1 MLVRSRRHDDATRVA
16 SMLELTKS
24 TNAIEKK
31 DQHNKYNQDS
41 RHAKEHHI
49 DDTHDDKH
57 RITEAI
63 QNHHDLEIEEEKV
76 SCSECIEF
84 SLKKKFW
91 IQWKIIERQ
100 KWDIET
106 QTLL

>member
-16 SMLELTKS
+16 NILELKKS
-24 TNAIEKK
+24 TDAIKKK

-41 RHAKEHHI
+41 RHAKRHYI
-49 DDTHDDKH
+49 DNTHDDRH

-63 QNHHDLEIEEEKV
+63 QDRYDFEIEEEEV

-91 IQWKIIERQ
+91 IEWKIIERQ
-100 KWDIET
+100 KVNIET
-106 QTLL
+106 